1 MPVMTT
7 DSITFWRS
15 NTCRTQCCT
24 DW

>member
-15 NTCRTQCCT
+15 NTYGTQCCT